1 MPDGS
6 NSTLLEEGS
15 YFWGG
20 FFRLVSGCFVC
31 VFPFG
36 VEAGRQEGRKAG
48 RQEGRKEGRK
58 EGRNKEKRRREGKQ
72 KNLPK
77 KMSSHSHIENV
88 HMKKPLQ

>member
-31 VFPFG
+31 VFPFR
-36 VEAGRQEGRKAG
+36 VEAG